1 MSKTYWSQRIEELA
15 NSEKAVPDTAFF
27 TSEAYRSY
35 TETAAKDMITG
46 VCGYLRR
53 YSISEMEEDRRVN
66 ALAVEMLRNPEITA
80 YTDGYNICI
89 GTNNSL
95 VTSLDSRELRHYAIQ
110 GFRVHEVAHILFT
123 DFPTLKNWVGHLNQ
137 GIWWPRIPDRASE
150 KDGVELT
157 KRLKKPRFCKPFVSI
172 ARNIE
177 NALEDGFIER
187 EIQEMY
193 GGLATTELAT
203 LDEVQISESVSFGEM
218 LKQKCS
224 PFEAMLNQ
232 ILLYAK
238 YDITMDEGIP
248 DEYVQT
254 LEDCVFVIDDVKYER
269 NPKKRLE
276 GVNEICCILYPLV
289 ADLIK
294 ELEKKPKQNK
304 SSGPKSSKSGSG
316 ICMPGQ
322 AQGSGN
328 DQSQSQQGNG
338 NSQSQPQAQNQ
349 QGSSN
354 SQSQQGNAT
363 SDGGADSNS
372 GAGGTENNADSDKEA
387 REKAME
393 LIKRTGLEDQLKKKA
408 GKYSRGMRQRLGL
421 ADVLIKALEKIEQ
434 IAKDAAK
441 RAGLTEGKNQN
452 SESITHSSARSQ
464 EAKDRNNGK
473 QNAKAAQASD
483 KSNSSVQS
491 SGKGGSSGT
500 PDLSAAKR
508 DINSI
513 ENARKKDAAT
523 EKANREKNNELN
535 EEARHISS
543 EIGTKVTVDRAQEV
557 SKSNVAVYN
566 ELSNDLLV
574 VTKNL
579 ERRLK
584 TMIRDEENDDTV
596 SGLPMGSRVEARLA
610 YHRDG
615 KIFSRKNFPRDNP
628 RLAVGYLCDESGS
641 MRDDA
646 IEASI
651 RTGIII
657 QDLCY
662 RMELPCYVCGF
673 TTSGFGLQI
682 INYVDQDI
690 DGKDKYRITGM
701 QSRSG
706 TPTGPAMK
714 YMAQKLKKETAEKR
728 LLIVSTD
735 GCSASGRENIQKTI
749 KELSRYGI
757 LVVGAGIGSAR
768 AQVENEFGKNFID
781 IGNLEAMPQILCN
794 IVKRNLA

>member
-35 TETAAKDMITG
+35 TETAAKDMIIG

-53 YSISEMEEDRRVN
+53 YGYSISEMEEDRRVN
-66 ALAVEMLRNPEITA
+66 ALTVEMLRNPEITA

-95 VTSLDSRELRHYAIQ
+95 VTLLDSRELRHYAIQ

-123 DFPTLKNWVGHLNQ
+123 DFPTLKNWAGHLSQ
-137 GIWWPRIPDRASE
+137 GIWWPKIPDRASE
-150 KDGVELT
+150 KDGAELT
-157 KRLKKPRFCKPFVSI
+157 KRLKKPGFCMPFVSI
-172 ARNIE
+172 AHSIE

-218 LKQKCS
+218 LKKKCS

-238 YDITMDEGIP
+238 YDITMDDGIP

-294 ELEKKPKQNK
+294 ELSKKPKQKK
-304 SSGPKSSKSGSG
+304 SSGQKSSKSGSG

-322 AQGSGN
+322 P
-328 DQSQSQQGNG
+328 QGNG
-338 NSQSQPQAQNQ
+338 NDK
-349 QGSSN
+349 
-354 SQSQQGNAT
+354 SQSQQGNAAFN
-363 SDGGADSNS
+363 SGADSNS
-372 GAGGTENNADSDKEA
+372 SAGGAGNNVDSDKEA
-387 REKAME
+387 AE
-393 LIKRTGLEDQLKKKA
+393 
-408 GKYSRGMRQRLGL
+408 RLQ
-421 ADVLIKALEKIEQ
+421 KALKKIEQ

-473 QNAKAAQASD
+473 QNAKTQSSD
-483 KSNSSVQS
+483 KASSCVQS
-491 SGKGGSSGT
+491 SSKGGSSGT
-500 PDLSAAKR
+500 SDLSAAKR
-508 DINSI
+508 DLNSI

-523 EKANREKNNELN
+523 EKTNREKNNALN

-543 EIGTKVTVDRAQEV
+543 EIGANVTVDRAQEV
-557 SKSNVAVYN
+557 SKSNVVVYN

-584 TMIRDEENDDTV
+584 TMIRDEENDDSV

-641 MRDDA
+641 MHDDA
-646 IEASI
+646 IKASV

-673 TTSGFGLQI
+673 TTSGVGLQI
-682 INYVDQDI
+682 ISYVDQDV

-701 QSRSG
+701 RSRSG

-714 YMAQKLKKETAEKR
+714 YMAEKLKKETAEKR

-735 GCSASGRENIQKTI
+735 GCSASGRENIQRTI

>member
-35 TETAAKDMITG
+35 TETAAKDMIIG

-53 YSISEMEEDRRVN
+53 YGYSISEMEEDRRVN
-66 ALAVEMLRNPEITA
+66 ALTVEMLRNPEITA

-95 VTSLDSRELRHYAIQ
+95 VTLLDSRELRHYAIQ

-123 DFPTLKNWVGHLNQ
+123 DFPTLKNWAGHLSQ
-137 GIWWPRIPDRASE
+137 GIWWPKIPDRASE
-150 KDGVELT
+150 KDGAELT
-157 KRLKKPRFCKPFVSI
+157 KRLKKPGFCMPFVSI
-172 ARNIE
+172 AHSIE

-218 LKQKCS
+218 LKKKCS

-238 YDITMDEGIP
+238 YDITMDDGIP

-294 ELEKKPKQNK
+294 ELSKKPKQKK
-304 SSGPKSSKSGSG
+304 SSGQKSSKSGSG

-322 AQGSGN
+322 P
-328 DQSQSQQGNG
+328 QGNG
-338 NSQSQPQAQNQ
+338 NDK
-349 QGSSN
+349 
-354 SQSQQGNAT
+354 SQSQQGNAA
-363 SDGGADSNS
+363 SNSGADSNS
-372 GAGGTENNADSDKEA
+372 SAGGAGNNVDSDKEA
-387 REKAME
+387 AE
-393 LIKRTGLEDQLKKKA
+393 
-408 GKYSRGMRQRLGL
+408 RLQ
-421 ADVLIKALEKIEQ
+421 KALKKIEQ

-473 QNAKAAQASD
+473 QNAKAQSSD
-483 KSNSSVQS
+483 KAISCVQS
-491 SGKGGSSGT
+491 SSKGGSSGT
-500 PDLSAAKR
+500 SDLSAAKR
-508 DINSI
+508 DLNSI

-523 EKANREKNNELN
+523 EKTNREKNNALN

-543 EIGTKVTVDRAQEV
+543 EIGANVTVDRAQEV
-557 SKSNVAVYN
+557 SKSNVVVYN

-584 TMIRDEENDDTV
+584 TMIRDEENDDSV

-641 MRDDA
+641 MHDDA
-646 IEASI
+646 IKASV

-673 TTSGFGLQI
+673 TTSGVGLQI
-682 INYVDQDI
+682 ISYVDQDV

-701 QSRSG
+701 RSRSG

-714 YMAQKLKKETAEKR
+714 YMAEKLKKETAEKR

-735 GCSASGRENIQKTI
+735 GCSASGRENIQRTI